1 MLTATGLTA
10 HDLTVGYGNTPVLQD
25 LCFTVPQGRFTAV
38 VGPNGC
44 GKSTLVKS
52 LARVL
57 ATTPGMVTLDGQ
69 NIQTYRPRKLAQR
82 VALLPQHPTVPDG
95 VTVRSLVARGRYP
108 YHRPLRQWSADDAPA
123 IHQALEDT
131 GLTAFGDIPV
141 ASLSGGQRQRAWLAM
156 VLAQQTDY
164 VLLDEPT
171 SFLDIAHQIE
181 VLRLCRRITASGR
194 TVIAVL
200 HDLNQAARYADELVV
215 MHHGEIVA
223 QGQPAKILTTDVV
236 AKVFGLESMISAD
249 PWSGTPMVVPIAD

>member
-1 MLTATGLTA
+1 MTPSGLTATGLT
-10 HDLTVGYGNTPVLQD
+10 VGYGETTVLHD
-25 LCFTVPQGRFTAV
+25 LDFVVPHGRFTAV

-57 ATTPGMVTLDGQ
+57 VTKPGMVLLDGKPLRS
-69 NIQTYRPRKLAQR
+69 YRPRQLAQR

-108 YHRPLRQWSADDAPA
+108 YHRPLRQWTPDDEPA
-123 IHQALEDT
+123 IAQALEDT
-131 GLTAFGDIPV
+131 GLSAFTQLPV

-171 SFLDIAHQIE
+171 SFLDIAHQVE
-181 VLRLCRRITASGR
+181 VLRLCRRIANQGR
-194 TVIAVL
+194 TVVAVL

-215 MHHGEIVA
+215 MRDGVLVAHGQSA
-223 QGQPAKILTTDVV
+223 TTLTTRMVSE
-236 AKVFGLESMISAD
+236 VFGLDSVIGVD
-249 PWSGTPMVVPIAD
+249 PCVGSPMVVPIAD